1 MKSIIIG
8 ILAMMMVLS
17 IATGG
22 WGPEINAKPNAESES
37 ASWETD
43 TMIEETTN
51 VVAIDH
57 STRMVTL
64 KSTTGKE
71 FTFRAGKHIENLA
84 QVEVGDEVKFSHHQS
99 FAVRVLKKGET
110 GFAVG
115 EGGVVIRAKNA
126 EKPAGF
132 AMREKTILAT
142 IESID
147 KNAKTATLKEEGG
160 KTVTVTPRE
169 PKRLDQVKVG
179 DRLEITHTEEIAV
192 KVEKVEKKR

>member
-1 MKSIIIG
+1 MKSTIIG
-8 ILAMMMVLS
+8 ILATMMVLS

-22 WGPEINAKPNAESES
+22 WGQEINAKPNVESES
-37 ASWETD
+37 ASWKTD

-84 QVEVGDEVKFSHHQS
+84 QVEVGDEVKYSYRQS

-110 GFAVG
+110 GSAVG
-115 EGGVVIRAKNA
+115 EGGVVYRAKDA
-126 EKPAGF
+126 DKPAGF